1 MFMALNPL
9 SHSAELQGDFL
20 TQSGR
25 DQFKKSSSSAAVGVV
40 SNIIHD
46 IVFHVIQSKT
56 LAQGFDRTAPECITH
71 FVRPHWPRRGI
82 KDIQVIQQAAVL
94 VNK

>member
-1 MFMALNPL
+1 MALNPL
-9 SHSAELQGDFL
+9 SHSAELQGDFS

-25 DQFKKSSSSAAVGVV
+25 DFNLRKARLPPQLVV

-46 IVFHVIQSKT
+46 IVFHGIQSKT
-56 LAQGFDRTAPECITH
+56 LAQGFDRTAPESITH

-82 KDIQVIQQAAVL
+82 KDIQVMRQAAVL